1 MSVNISKILTVMH
14 TRWILFR
21 SFLRNLRDIASL
33 YRNSRTVNPSGRCL
47 VVCIRDFHHGRYGY
61 LLISYFSQAGYHI
74 YFHRSLSFLS
84 RLHGYD
90 RAVFQ
95 LRGVGIFSRNK
106 LKGERDIDF
115 LGLNADG
122 FIPSRIPFQKRF
134 FIDLDYFNPETTADT
149 LRIPYYIHPLMQRHP
164 FKPKPGSSRHRVL
177 MYGQPDLEWSP
188 ALIRDHF
195 GLLPRSEV
203 FSHLHSGSFEWVRP
217 SDYNALE
224 HFLAT
229 PVDGPDACLIDSRT
243 CWIPA
248 GQWLRVLSCFDF
260 FIATPGVSMPHAH
273 NMIEAMSV
281 GTIPVTQY
289 GRHLHPPL
297 QDRVDCISFVDLS
310 QLDGVLDELM
320 GMSPAEIERIR
331 SGVAKYFSD
340 QIDPTQVVS
349 GWQKLAATD
358 IHLRFNAEEA
368 SLDLLKQRLLK
379 TSVGK
384 LPFQTVG

>member
-1 MSVNISKILTVMH
+1 MTLNISKLLTVMH

-33 YRNSRTVNPSGRCL
+33 YGKNNTGNPSGRCL

-61 LLISYFSQAGYHI
+61 LLVSYFSQAGYHI

-95 LRGVGIFSRNK
+95 LNGVGIFSRNK
-106 LKGERDIDF
+106 LKGELNIDF
-115 LGLNADG
+115 LGLNADR
-122 FIPSRIPFQKRF
+122 FIPSRIHFEKRYI
-134 FIDLDYFNPETTADT
+134 IDLDYFNPETTTDT
-149 LRIPYYIHPLMQRHP
+149 LTIPYFIHPLMQKHP
-164 FKPKPGSSRHRVL
+164 FKPKPGSRRHRIL

-203 FSHLHSGSFEWVRP
+203 FSYLCSGSFDWVRP

-224 HFLAT
+224 HFLAA
-229 PVDGPDACLIDSRT
+229 PVDGPAACLIDSRT

-248 GQWLRVLSCFDF
+248 DQWLRVLSCFDF

-273 NMIEAMSV
+273 NLIEAMSM

-289 GRHLHPPL
+289 GRHMHPPL
-297 QDRVDCISFVDLS
+297 QDRVDSISFVDLS
-310 QLDGVLDELM
+310 HLDGILYELL
-320 GMSPAEIERIR
+320 GMNTEEIERIR
-331 SGVAKYFSD
+331 SGVSKYFSE
-340 QIDPTQVVS
+340 QIDPKHVVS
-349 GWQKLAATD
+349 GWQKLARTD

-368 SLDLLKQRLLK
+368 SLDLLRQRLYK
-379 TSVGK
+379 TSVDR
-384 LPFQTVG
+384 LSFQTVG